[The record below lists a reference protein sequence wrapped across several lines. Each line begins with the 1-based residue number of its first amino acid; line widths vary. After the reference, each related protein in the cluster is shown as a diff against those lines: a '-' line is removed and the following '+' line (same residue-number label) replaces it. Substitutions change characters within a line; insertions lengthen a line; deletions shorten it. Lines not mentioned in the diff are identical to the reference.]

1 MREQQLYNQVWGAVS
16 LYGYC
21 TVTALLLLSESN
33 VFDLFLFNFRR
44 ADLAQALLSVLVS
57 EVKGNVAVGVK
68 TSRFTCKSDKDV
80 EI

>member
-1 MREQQLYNQVWGAVS
+1 MAIVLLQLFSSSENNIS
-16 LYGYC
+16 LIFFY
-21 TVTALLLLSESN
+21 
-33 VFDLFLFNFRR
+33 FRR

-68 TSRFTCKSDKDV
+68 TSRFTFKSDKDV